1 MKSVIISSVTA
12 VFCLFGIA
20 VADLPNVWINEF
32 HYDNTGGDVGE
43 FVEISAPA
51 DFTELSKVTLTF
63 YNGGDGKKYATA
75 RLDGFTKGETS
86 AGFTFYYLDKSG
98 IQNGAPDGFSL
109 DYDGALIQIL
119 SYEGVFGATDGPAA
133 GTLSVDVGVMEPD
146 DAPVGQSLQLQGNGI
161 RYNQFAWAGPLAA
174 TKGAPNAEQAL
185 PVCLTSFSA
194 CYEDRV
200 IKLNWR
206 TESETDNLGFV
217 LDRRSPGEEWQRR
230 ASYIT
235 HAELAGH
242 GSVARPFSYTFIDD
256 RVELGQTYDY
266 RLRDCNI
273 NGVLGQSFLLTVIAA
288 EAEQTPEQFA
298 LGQNYPNP
306 FNPVTTISFAL
317 PQSEQVRLTVYDM
330 LGNSRQVLLQEVM
343 EKGLHQLQW
352 KPDDLPSGVYWY
364 ELRSESAVQV
374 KKAMLLR

>member
-1 MKSVIISSVTA
+1 MWSVIISSFA
-12 VFCLFGIA
+12 VAFCLFGVA
-20 VADLPNVWINEF
+20 VAELPNVWINEF
-32 HYDNTGGDVGE
+32 HYDNTGSDVGE
-43 FVEISAPA
+43 FVEVSAPA
-51 DFTELSKVTLTF
+51 DFTELEKVTLTF

-75 RLDGFTKGETS
+75 KLDGFTKGETS
-86 AGFTFYYLDKSG
+86 AGFTLYYFDKSG

-109 DYDGALIQIL
+109 DYDGSILQFL
-119 SYEGVFGATDGPAA
+119 SYEGDILATDGPAN

-146 DAPVGQSLQLQGNGI
+146 DAAVGESLQLQGSGTQ
-161 RYNQFAWAGPLAA
+161 YNHFAWAGPLPA

-194 CYEDRV
+194 CCEGRA
-200 IKLNWR
+200 IKLFWR

-217 LDRRSPGEEWQRR
+217 LDRHSPGEEWQRR

-235 HAELAGH
+235 HDELKGH

-256 RVELGQTYDY
+256 RVELGQMYVY
-266 RLRDCNI
+266 RLRNCNI
-273 NGVLGQSFLLTVIAA
+273 NGELGQSFLLTVVAA
-288 EAEQTPEQFA
+288 EEKQVPEQFV

-306 FNPVTTISFAL
+306 FNPVTMIDFTL

-330 LGNSRQVLLQEVM
+330 LGNARQILLYGTM
-343 EKGLHQLQW
+343 EKGLHHLQW
-352 KPDDLPSGVYWY
+352 QPDDLPSGVYWY

-374 KKAMLLR
+374 KKALLLR